1 MPELNSFCVIV
12 TDKEN
17 KVMFW
22 NRPTDLDSA
31 RLLYNQKCAEFNREA
46 EKQPPHQFF
55 GDRVTGEMYSGMVFE
70 LHDAYTNKGI
80 EKKIKEWRGD
90 MTIPVAM
97 ATNISYKFE
106 NRITGYTIQLLHS
119 SKT

>member
-17 KVMFW
+17 KVLFW

-31 RLLYNQKCAEFNREA
+31 RVLYRQKCDEFLGSKE
-46 EKQPPHQFF
+46 EKGAFNLD
-55 GDRVTGEMYSGMVFE
+55 GGEMYSGLIFD

-80 EKKIKEWRGD
+80 EKKIKEWGGD
-90 MTIPVAM
+90 MTVTIGMV
-97 ATNISYKFE
+97 TNISYKIY
-106 NRITGYTIQLLHS
+106 NGSKGITIQLLHS
-119 SKT
+119 TKT

>member
-17 KVMFW
+17 KVLFW

-31 RLLYNQKCAEFNREA
+31 RALYRQKCSAFSKGKEEKGAFNLD
-46 EKQPPHQFF
+46 H
-55 GDRVTGEMYSGMVFE
+55 GEMYSGLIFD

-90 MTIPVAM
+90 MTIPIGMV
-97 ATNISYKFE
+97 TNISYE
-106 NRITGYTIQLLHS
+106 VYNGITGIKIRLLHS
-119 SKT
+119 TKT